1 MKFSARFS
9 GALAALAL
17 VFLTARPVR
26 ALPNVHLVAQA
37 VDQHY
42 NRLRSLEAEFSEIYQ
57 GGGLQRTESGTLRLK
72 KPGKMRWDY
81 RSPEEKL
88 FVSNGTDA
96 WLYLPQEKQARRS
109 SLKQLEDLRSP
120 LAFLL
125 GKTRLE
131 KELQNLSFAPDV
143 QVWQPGS
150 SMLRGV
156 PRGMEDRVEQI
167 LVEVSPDYRILRIL
181 IQSTDGSITEYRF
194 SRQKEN
200 VDLVDKQFQFT
211 PPPGTETVDEASYGH
226 P

>member
-1 MKFSARFS
+1 VKTSALS
-9 GALAALAL
+9 TALAVLAITVL
-17 VFLTARPVR
+17 GVR
-26 ALPNVHLVAQA
+26 GLGALPNVHTIAQG

-42 NRLRSLEAEFSEIYQ
+42 NELRSLEAEFTEIYQ
-57 GGGLQRTESGTLRLK
+57 GGGTQRSESGTLKLK

-88 FVSNGTDA
+88 FVSNGTEA
-96 WLYLPQEKQARRS
+96 WLYLPREKQARRS
-109 SLKQLEDLRSP
+109 SLKKLEDLRSP

-125 GKTRLE
+125 GKTKLE

-167 LVEVSPDYRILRIL
+167 LIEVSPDYRILRIL
-181 IQSTDGSITEYRF
+181 IQSVDESITEYRF
-194 SRQKEN
+194 SSQREN
-200 VDLVDKQFQFT
+200 VELADRQFQFT
-211 PPPGTETVDEASYGH
+211 PPPGSETVDEASDDR